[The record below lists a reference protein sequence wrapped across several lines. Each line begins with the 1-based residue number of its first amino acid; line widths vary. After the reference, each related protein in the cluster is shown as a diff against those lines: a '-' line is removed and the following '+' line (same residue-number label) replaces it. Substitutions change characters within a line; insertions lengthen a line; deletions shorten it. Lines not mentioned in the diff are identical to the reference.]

1 MKKKVAF
8 IVIPIIV
15 LAIVG
20 IWFLK
25 NGSNKKNI
33 SSEIQT
39 ESQENVI
46 QETDSLETRNDL
58 NDDMSEDVHPD
69 FSLAATELVDYEAL
83 SKFGYPIIV
92 DYGSDECIPC
102 KQMAPVLETLNE
114 ELQGRAF
121 VKFVDVW
128 KYPEAAAN
136 APIQVIPTQV
146 FFNADGTPFVPSGE
160 LASKI
165 PFDMYSSKE
174 TGEHVFTVHQGGI
187 TEAEMRLIL
196 AEMGVTE

>member
-1 MKKKVAF
+1 MKKKAAF
-8 IVIPIIV
+8 IVVPIIV
-15 LAIVG
+15 LVIVG

-25 NGSNKKNI
+25 NGKEQNAVENMP
-33 SSEIQT
+33 QT
-39 ESQENVI
+39 TETSDTDVI
-46 QETDSLETRNDL
+46 DEVV
-58 NDDMSEDVHPD
+58 DVD

-146 FFNADGTPFVPSGE
+146 FFNADGTPFVPSDE
-160 LASKI
+160 LAEKI
-165 PFDMYSSKE
+165 PFDMYSSKD

-196 AEMGVTE
+196 AEMGVYE